1 MRPPIHEYRRFFACS
16 TNLRSPSG
24 AWPLAAVAMLMLG
37 TLATPSF
44 GGTDVIGGSTT
55 SLNGPSDIV
64 DPLRFF
70 ADPGG
75 SGDPA
80 VLDLL
85 TGGPYSG
92 EWSINNVS
100 AVFNLNGGSLL
111 LLPTVGAGTATG
123 DANLLVTNGTLQLGT
138 NSFLTGF
145 GSGGTGG
152 TLGATNGGS
161 LVIDDKQWI
170 ESMTLLQLGGSWT
183 SGAAA
188 TFTYSYSG
196 AEVVPPTD
204 AGFSLLNGGA
214 SAIALSGAGSLT
226 FTGNVQGTGDLVVIS
241 GGGAGT
247 VNLAFS
253 TGSFDGHTVIDGTSA
268 NIDTQN
274 AVGLQGLTL
283 NNGAVTVGTALTLA
297 AGQAFDVNGT
307 SSLTGSAPGLTAFT
321 LDGAMSGT
329 GSLALSGINL
339 NVNGTTS
346 SYTGALTLAGAV
358 GSESTITT
366 TNAAWL
372 GGVSSLTMANDT
384 SLTYAGTDA
393 ANYGGAIITG
403 ATATDRALIFTSGA
417 GNGNLTLSG
426 TVSGTGDLVIG
437 SAGGSTATTTLAFSL
452 GTLEGHTVIENANV
466 AINTQASIGA
476 AGLSLSGANVTLG
489 TALTL
494 RAADLG
500 PPATPDQV
508 FDLTGTST
516 LTGGGAG
523 LTAFTVNGGMTGGGA
538 LTLSGISMNVG
549 GATANYNG
557 TLTLDGS
564 STLTTSNQQ
573 WLTNVAS
580 INLGNETSLI
590 YDGIVAGNYSGP
602 LNATGASATIAT
614 SGATAADFRVD
625 GTVTTTGDLVV
636 SALDGSTATTT
647 LAFSAGSIS
656 GQTVIDSAK
665 AKIDTTFS
673 VGSTGLAL
681 IDGDLTLGTA
691 LTLGSGQAFAVN
703 GTSSLTGSGSANTAF
718 TVNEAMSGTGALTVS
733 GVDLSVGAATSTF
746 TGGIAL
752 QAGSTATTSNAAWI
766 SSLTSLTLNA
776 DATATQFTYTGNA
789 TATYDG
795 ALVSGGSA
803 AATVATSGAGTGA
816 LSFTGTVDGS
826 GDLVFK
832 ALSGSTATTTLAFSA
847 STFTGTTVI
856 DTMSAAVNTQASVGG
871 AGMRILGSQVDIGAD
886 LSLGSAQ
893 SLTIGGTTTLT
904 GTSAGTTTLAV
915 DGGLNV
921 SGASANLTL
930 SQLSA
935 SFGSGG
941 TSNFVGDVTLTSGSA
956 LSLTDGADLSDASV
970 FSDALNSGG
979 AVTVGGDG
987 TLARIGSVGNAFKGL
1002 LNPGDRNNAGSSTL
1016 TVTGDVILDATSM
1029 ASWYLLDSS
1038 GKADRLDAGGAFTL
1052 NGSAAKIIYDADF
1065 YSGTLIPASG
1075 VTVDY
1080 VMATA
1085 GTLNGT
1091 FSTVDV
1097 VTIDPLTGLATDH
1110 AVNANGSTY
1119 FMGGAFEVSY
1129 AGNQFSLQIIGQG
1142 GSYPLAAGSTST
1154 DIVVDVQ
1161 TGNGTVRRNANVG
1174 TVNNSQINASAAAIT
1189 AIATGPVGSDE
1200 QYVAT
1205 ELLLLTPGAFAS
1217 AEVALSNVAN
1227 PYALPNVTMNQLFQA
1242 GNVAMKRLM
1251 QLRESNTPTP
1261 VAPLLSS
1268 KGGVTDQE
1276 SLNAGSAVVTGN
1288 SFTSFG
1294 APLNGPTPDDGARW
1308 WSRGYGFTNSV
1319 SDDTWAKTSYSSA
1332 TGGLMFGADMVL
1344 GKGFIAGAFIGYMP
1358 GTVDITGGLVDE
1370 TDTINGANVGI
1381 YGSWVPDAGQW
1392 YVEAAA
1398 QGGYAG
1404 VDRTRDLY
1412 IPGVVRTATS
1422 DNSLWAA
1429 SVNSEIGLNIRIG
1442 GDMFVQPYAAVAAGY
1457 VGQSSYTEQ
1466 GAGSANLDVSS
1477 QSAVMLQP
1485 TIGSRVMHTLRI
1497 NRDVLTPYIGS
1508 AFIANV
1514 PIGDWDVTATNAY
1527 SATPGYSVYGSP
1539 ETRYG
1544 VSFEAGVEFASYKG
1558 ITAYCSF
1565 NGMQFENEQQYG
1577 GQIGVIVPF

>member
-1 MRPPIHEYRRFFACS
+1 M
-16 TNLRSPSG
+16 
-24 AWPLAAVAMLMLG
+24 VMLMLFPFVTSAVG
-37 TLATPSF
+37 DVVVTGNGIPVVV
-44 GGTDVIGGSTT
+44 TDVPSIGANLSF
-55 SLNGPSDIV
+55 I
-64 DPLRFF
+64 
-70 ADPGG
+70 A
-75 SGDPA
+75 GDGNPA
-80 VLDLL
+80 VLQLL
-85 TGGPYSG
+85 SGGIYSG
-92 EWSINNVS
+92 EWSITNVS
-100 AVFNLNGGSLL
+100 AIFDLNGGSLVIA
-111 LLPTVGAGTATG
+111 PGVGTGTASG
-123 DANLLVTNGTLQLGT
+123 DANVGVVNGTLQLGT

-145 GSGGTGG
+145 GTTGSGGTLSAIQGG
-152 TLGATNGGS
+152 R
-161 LVIDDKQWI
+161 LVIDDDRWL
-170 ESMTLLQLGGSWT
+170 SNMVLLQLGGAWT
-183 SGAAA
+183 SGSAA
-188 TFTYSYSG
+188 TLAYSG
-196 AEVVPPTD
+196 STSITSA
-204 AGFSLLNGGA
+204 AGVSLEGGTA

-226 FTGNVQGTGDLVVIS
+226 LTGDISGTGDLVITTA
-241 GGGAGT
+241 GGTGS
-247 VNLAFS
+247 VNLSFVS
-253 TGSFDGHTVIDGTSA
+253 GSFDGKTVIDNATASI
-268 NIDTQN
+268 NTQN
-274 AVGLQGLTL
+274 SIGTQGLTF
-283 NNGAVTVGTALTLA
+283 NSGTVTAGTALTLGT
-297 AGQAFDVNGT
+297 GQVFDLGGT
-307 SSLTGSAPGLTAFT
+307 STLTGSGAGLTAFNVN
-321 LDGAMSGT
+321 GGMT
-329 GSLALSGINL
+329 GSGDIALTGINL
-339 NVNGTTS
+339 TVGGTTS
-346 SYTGALTLAGAV
+346 TYTGGVSLAGAV
-358 GSESTITT
+358 GSESTVTT

-372 GGVSSLTMANDT
+372 GGLGSLTMANNT
-384 SLTYAGTDA
+384 SLTYSGADA
-393 ANYGGAIITG
+393 ATYAGAIITG
-403 ATATDRALIFTSGA
+403 ATAGDRALLFTSGA
-417 GNGNLTLSG
+417 GNGDLTLSG

-437 SAGGSTATTTLAFSL
+437 AASGSTAKTTLAFTS
-452 GTLEGHTVIENANV
+452 GTLAGRTVIEGANV
-466 AINTQASIGA
+466 AINTQASIGD
-476 AGLSLSGANVTLG
+476 AGLSLTGANVTLG

-494 RAADLG
+494 GAAQDLAISTASTISG
-500 PPATPDQV
+500 PA
-508 FDLTGTST
+508 
-516 LTGGGAG
+516 GGAN
-523 LTAFTVNGGMTGGGA
+523 TAFTVNSAMSGA
-538 LTLSGISMNVG
+538 GNLAIDHVSMNVG
-549 GATANYNG
+549 GATSTYTGA
-557 TLTLDGS
+557 LTLAGA
-564 STLTTSNQQ
+564 STITTSNQQ
-573 WLTNVAS
+573 WLSNVAS
-580 INLGNETSLI
+580 INLGNETSLA
-590 YDGIVAGNYSGP
+590 YDGTVAGNYSGP

-625 GTVTTTGDLVV
+625 GTVTATGDLVV

-647 LAFSAGSIS
+647 LAFDSSSSIT
-656 GQTVIDSAK
+656 GQTIIDGAK
-665 AKIDTTFS
+665 AKIDTAFS
-673 VGSTGLAL
+673 VGGAGLAL
-681 IDGDLTLGTA
+681 TDGDLTLGTA
-691 LTLGSGQAFAVN
+691 LTLGAGQAFAVN
-703 GTSSLTGSGSANTAF
+703 GTSSLTGSGGANTLF
-718 TVNEAMSGTGALTVS
+718 NVNEAMSGTGVLTIS

-752 QAGSTATTSNAAWI
+752 KAGSTATTSNAAWL

-776 DATATQFTYTGNA
+776 DATATQFTYNGNA
-789 TATYDG
+789 TVTYAG
-795 ALVSGGSA
+795 TLISGGTA
-803 AATVATSGAGTGA
+803 AATIATSGAGTGA
-816 LSFTGTVDGS
+816 LNFTGTVDGT

-832 ALSGSTATTTLAFSA
+832 ALSGSTATTTLAFST

-871 AGMRILGSQVDIGAD
+871 AGMRILGSQVDIGAN
-886 LSLGSAQ
+886 LSLNATQ

-904 GTSAGTTTLAV
+904 GVPAGTTTLV
-915 DGGLNV
+915 LDGGLNV

-935 SFGSGG
+935 SIGSGG
-941 TSNFVGDVTLTSGSA
+941 TSNFAGDITLTSGST

-987 TLARIGSVGNAFKGL
+987 TLANIGSAGNAFKGL
-1002 LNPGDRNNAGSSTL
+1002 LNPGDHSNSGTSTL
-1016 TVTGDVILDATSM
+1016 AVTGDVILDATSTT
-1029 ASWYLLDSS
+1029 SWYLLDST
-1038 GKADRLDAGGAFTL
+1038 GNADRLDAGGAFTL

-1065 YSGTLIPASG
+1065 YSGTFIPASG

-1080 VMATA
+1080 VMAAA

-1097 VTIDPLTGLATDH
+1097 VTVDPLTGLSTDH
-1110 AVNANGSTY
+1110 AVNATGSTY

-1189 AIATGPVGSDE
+1189 AIATGPSGSDE

-1205 ELLLLTPGAFAS
+1205 QMLLLTPGVFAS
-1217 AEVALSNVAN
+1217 SEVALSNVAN

-1242 GNVAMKRLM
+1242 GDVAMNRLM
-1251 QLRESNTPTP
+1251 QLRESKAPATA
-1261 VAPLLSS
+1261 APLLSS
-1268 KGGVTDQE
+1268 KGGLTDQE
-1276 SLNAGSAVVTGN
+1276 SLTAGSAVVTGN

-1370 TDTINGANVGI
+1370 TNTMNGANVGI
-1381 YGSWVPDAGQW
+1381 YGSWVPDSGQW

-1404 VDRTRDLY
+1404 VDRTRELY

-1429 SVNSEIGLNIRIG
+1429 SVNSEIGMNIRIG
-1442 GDMFVQPYAAVAAGY
+1442 GDMFVQPYASVAAGY

-1485 TIGSRVMHTLRI
+1485 SIGSRIMHTLRI
-1497 NRDVLTPYIGS
+1497 DRDVLTPYIGS
-1508 AFIANV
+1508 AFIAAV

-1544 VSFEAGVEFASYKG
+1544 ASFEAGVEFASYKG

>member
-1 MRPPIHEYRRFFACS
+1 MRPPIHEHRRFFACS
-16 TNLRSPSG
+16 SRPLVAVGRS
-24 AWPLAAVAMLMLG
+24 PLAAMVMLMLFPSTVAPARGDTVVTG
-37 TLATPSF
+37 TGIPVVVPDVPS
-44 GGTDVIGGSTT
+44 IGAN
-55 SLNGPSDIV
+55 LDFI
-64 DPLRFF
+64 
-70 ADPGG
+70 A
-75 SGDPA
+75 GDGNPA
-80 VLDLL
+80 VLQLL
-85 TGGPYSG
+85 IGGTYSG
-92 EWSINNVS
+92 EWSITDVG
-100 AVFNLNGGSLL
+100 AIFTLGGGSLVIA
-111 LLPTVGAGTATG
+111 PTAGTGTASG
-123 DANLLVTNGTLQLGT
+123 AANLSVQDGTLQLGA

-145 GSGGTGG
+145 GTGGTGG
-152 TLGATNGGS
+152 TLSASNSGR
-161 LVIDDKQWI
+161 LVIDDDRWLTN
-170 ESMTLLQLGGSWT
+170 MVLLQLGGSWT
-183 SGAAA
+183 AGSDA
-188 TFTYSYSG
+188 TLTYSG
-196 AEVVPPTD
+196 ASDITSGADV
-204 AGFSLLNGGA
+204 SLTGTA
-214 SAIALSGAGSLT
+214 AAIALSGAGSFELT
-226 FTGNVQGTGDLVVIS
+226 GDIQGSGDLVVAS
-241 GGGAGT
+241 GGGTGT
-247 VNLAFS
+247 VNLSFVS
-253 TGSFDGHTVIDGTSA
+253 GSFDGKTVIDNASA
-268 NIDTQN
+268 SINTQN
-274 AVGLQGLTL
+274 SIGTQGLTI
-283 NNGAVTVGTALTLA
+283 NSGTVTAGTALTLG
-297 AGQAFDVNGT
+297 AGQVFDLGGT
-307 SSLTGSAPGLTAFT
+307 STLTGGGAGLTAFT
-321 LDGAMSGT
+321 VNGGMT
-329 GSLALSGINL
+329 GSGDITLTGINMT
-339 NVNGTTS
+339 VGGTTS
-346 SYTGALTLAGAV
+346 TYTGGITLAGAAA
-358 GSESTITT
+358 SASTLTT

-437 SAGGSTATTTLAFSL
+437 AAAGSTATTTLAFTT
-452 GTLEGHTVIENANV
+452 GTLTGRTVIEDANV
-466 AINTQASIGA
+466 AINTQASIGD
-476 AGLSLSGANVTLG
+476 AGLSLTGATVTLG
-489 TALTL
+489 TDLTL
-494 RAADLG
+494 GVAQELAILSASSISG
-500 PPATPDQV
+500 PA
-508 FDLTGTST
+508 
-516 LTGGGAG
+516 GGAN
-523 LTAFTVNGGMTGGGA
+523 TAFTLNSAMSGTGNLA
-538 LTLSGISMNVG
+538 LDHVSMNVG
-549 GATANYNG
+549 GATSTYSGA
-557 TLTLDGS
+557 LTLAGA

-590 YDGIVAGNYSGP
+590 YDGTVAGNYSGI

-625 GTVTTTGDLVV
+625 GTVTATGDLVV

-647 LAFSAGSIS
+647 LAFDSTSSIT
-656 GQTVIDSAK
+656 GQTIIDSAK
-665 AKIDTTFS
+665 AKIDTAFS
-673 VGSTGLAL
+673 VGGAGLAL
-681 IDGDLTLGTA
+681 TDGDLTLGTA

-789 TATYDG
+789 SATYAG
-795 ALVSGGSA
+795 TLISGGTA
-803 AATVATSGAGTGA
+803 EATVATSGAGTGA

-871 AGMRILGSQVDIGAD
+871 AGMRIWGSQVDIGAD

-921 SGASANLTL
+921 SGASANLTI

-1016 TVTGDVILDATSM
+1016 TVTGDVILDATST

-1052 NGSAAKIIYDADF
+1052 NGSAAKIIYDSAF
-1065 YSGTLIPASG
+1065 YSGTFIPASG

-1097 VTIDPLTGLATDH
+1097 VTVDPLTGLATDH
-1110 AVNANGSTY
+1110 AVNATGSTY

-1129 AGNQFSLQIIGQG
+1129 AGNEFSLQIIGQG
-1142 GSYPLAAGSTST
+1142 GSYPLAAGTTST
-1154 DIVVDVQ
+1154 NVVVDVQ

-1189 AIATGPVGSDE
+1189 AIATGPSGTDE

-1205 ELLLLTPGAFAS
+1205 QMLLLTPGAFAS
-1217 AEVALSNVAN
+1217 SDVALSNVSN
-1227 PYALPNVTMNQLFQA
+1227 PYALPSVTMNQLFQA

-1276 SLNAGSAVVTGN
+1276 SLSAGSAVVTGN

-1381 YGSWVPDAGQW
+1381 YGSWVPDSGQW

-1497 NRDVLTPYIGS
+1497 DRDVLTPYIGS

-1514 PIGDWDVTATNAY
+1514 PIGDWDITATNAY

-1558 ITAYCSF
+1558 VTAYCSF

>member
-1 MRPPIHEYRRFFACS
+1 MRRSAYVAYPLITEHLPLREPTMRPSIHEYRRFFAS
-16 TNLRSPSG
+16 PNAVLLPSG
-24 AWPLAAVAMLMLG
+24 SWPIAAVAMLVLG
-37 TLATPSF
+37 NMAAPALGETV
-44 GGTDVIGGSTT
+44 VIGGSTT
-55 SLNGPSDIV
+55 TLAGPNDIV
-64 DPLRFF
+64 DPLSFVV
-70 ADPGG
+70 GG
-75 SGDPA
+75 IPSDPA
-80 VLDLL
+80 VL
-85 TGGPYSG
+85 
-92 EWSINNVS
+92 
-100 AVFNLNGGSLL
+100 
-111 LLPTVGAGTATG
+111 
-123 DANLLVTNGTLQLGT
+123 QL
-138 NSFLTGF
+138 
-145 GSGGTGG
+145 GSGGTYSGNWSVDGVFALFLLDQPADQLQITGVGNATNGASVGVQGG
-152 TLGATNGGS
+152 TLRLTSFLSGFGTDGLSLTGGTLSATTGGR

-170 ESMTLLQLGGSWT
+170 ESCYLLQLAGSWT
-183 SGAAA
+183 PGSSPGADP
-188 TFTYSYSG
+188 TLTYSG
-196 AEVVPPTD
+196 ATD
-204 AGFSLLNGGA
+204 VSSSADVSLGGTA
-214 SAIALSGAGSLT
+214 SAIALSGTGSLT
-226 FTGNVQGTGDLVVIS
+226 LTGAVQGSGNLVVTS
-241 GGGAGT
+241 GGGTGT
-247 VNLAFS
+247 VNLSFIS
-253 TGSFDGHTVIDGTSA
+253 GSFDGTTIIDNASA
-268 NIDTQN
+268 SINTQN
-274 AVGLQGLTL
+274 SIGTQGLTF
-283 NNGAVTVGTALTLA
+283 NN
-297 AGQAFDVNGT
+297 
-307 SSLTGSAPGLTAFT
+307 
-321 LDGAMSGT
+321 
-329 GSLALSGINL
+329 
-339 NVNGTTS
+339 
-346 SYTGALTLAGAV
+346 
-358 GSESTITT
+358 
-366 TNAAWL
+366 
-372 GGVSSLTMANDT
+372 
-384 SLTYAGTDA
+384 
-393 ANYGGAIITG
+393 
-403 ATATDRALIFTSGA
+403 AT
-417 GNGNLTLSG
+417 
-426 TVSGTGDLVIG
+426 
-437 SAGGSTATTTLAFSL
+437 
-452 GTLEGHTVIENANV
+452 
-466 AINTQASIGA
+466 
-476 AGLSLSGANVTLG
+476 VTLG

-494 RAADLG
+494 SAADLG

-523 LTAFTVNGGMTGGGA
+523 LTAFAVNGGMTGGGA

-549 GATANYNG
+549 GATSTYSGA
-557 TLTLDGS
+557 LTLAGA

-590 YDGIVAGNYSGP
+590 YDGTVAGNYSGP

-673 VGSTGLAL
+673 VGGAGLAL
-681 IDGDLTLGTA
+681 TDGDLTLGTA
-691 LTLGSGQAFAVN
+691 LGTTLTLGSGQAFAVN
-703 GTSSLTGSGSANTAF
+703 GTSSVTGSGGANTAF
-718 TVNEAMSGTGALTVS
+718 NVDEAMSGTGTLTVS
-733 GVDLSVGAATSTF
+733 GIDLSVGAAASTF

-752 QAGSTATTSNAAWI
+752 KAGSTATTSNAAWI

-776 DATATQFTYTGNA
+776 DTTATQFTYTGNA
-789 TATYDG
+789 SATYAG
-795 ALVSGGSA
+795 ALISGGTA

-826 GDLVFK
+826 GDLVFQS
-832 ALSGSTATTTLAFSA
+832 LSDSTATTTLAFSA

-856 DTMSAAVNTQASVGG
+856 DSMSAAVNTQASVGG
-871 AGMRILGSQVDIGAD
+871 AGMRILDSQVDIGAD

-904 GTSAGTTTLAV
+904 GTSAGTTTLV
-915 DGGLNV
+915 LDGGLNF

-935 SFGSGG
+935 SIGLDG
-941 TSNFVGDVTLTSGSA
+941 TSDVAGDVTLTSGSA
-956 LSLTDGADLSDASV
+956 LSVTDGADLSDTSV
-970 FSDALNSGG
+970 FSDASNSGG

-987 TLARIGSVGNAFKGL
+987 TLARIGSVGNTFKGL

-1016 TVTGDVILDATSM
+1016 TVTGDVILDATST

-1038 GKADRLDAGGAFTL
+1038 GKADRLDAGGVFTL

-1065 YSGTLIPASG
+1065 YSGTFIPASG

-1097 VTIDPLTGLATDH
+1097 VTVDPLTGLATDH
-1110 AVNANGSTY
+1110 AVNATGSTY

-1129 AGNQFSLQIIGQG
+1129 ADNQFSLQIIGQG
-1142 GSYPLAAGSTST
+1142 GSYPLPAGTTST
-1154 DIVVDVQ
+1154 NVVVDVQ
-1161 TGNGTVRRNANVG
+1161 TGNGTVKRNANVG

-1189 AIATGPVGSDE
+1189 AIATGPSGTDE

-1217 AEVALSNVAN
+1217 AEVALSNVSN

-1242 GNVAMKRLM
+1242 GDVAMNRLM
-1251 QLRESNTPTP
+1251 QLRESKAPTT
-1261 VAPLLSS
+1261 VTPLLSS
-1268 KGGVTDQE
+1268 KGGVTDQD

-1308 WSRGYGFTNSV
+1308 WSRGYGFTDRV

-1370 TDTINGANVGI
+1370 TDTMNGANVGI
-1381 YGSWVPDAGQW
+1381 YGSWVPDSGKW

-1429 SVNSEIGLNIRIG
+1429 SVNSEIGMNIRIG

-1485 TIGSRVMHTLRI
+1485 SIGSRIMHTLRI
-1497 NRDVLTPYIGS
+1497 DRDVWTPYIGS
-1508 AFIANV
+1508 AFIATV

-1544 VSFEAGVEFASYKG
+1544 ASFEAGVEFASYKG

-1565 NGMQFENEQQYG
+1565 NGMQLDNEQQYG

>member
-1 MRPPIHEYRRFFACS
+1 MRPSIHEYRRFFATS
-16 TNLRSPSG
+16 THLRSSSG
-24 AWPLAAVAMLMLG
+24 AWPLSAVAMLMLSPFTVPALGDTVVTGNG
-37 TLATPSF
+37 TPVVVI
-44 GGTDVIGGSTT
+44 DVPAIGANLDFVAGDGS
-55 SLNGPSDIV
+55 
-64 DPLRFF
+64 
-70 ADPGG
+70 
-75 SGDPA
+75 PA
-80 VLDLL
+80 VLNLL
-85 TGGPYSG
+85 AGGTYTG
-92 EWSINNVS
+92 EWSITNVS
-100 AVFNLNGGSLL
+100 ATFTLNGGTLVIA
-111 LLPTVGAGTATG
+111 PTVGSGTATG
-123 DANLLVTNGTLQLGT
+123 ADLGVVDGTLQLGA

-145 GSGGTGG
+145 GTGGTGG
-152 TLGATNGGS
+152 TLSAIQGGR
-161 LVIDDKQWI
+161 LVVDDDRWLT
-170 ESMTLLQLGGSWT
+170 SVRSLQLGGAWT
-183 SGAAA
+183 AGSAATLTYSGAASITSSA
-188 TFTYSYSG
+188 DVSVEGG
-196 AEVVPPTD
+196 A
-204 AGFSLLNGGA
+204 A

-226 FTGNVQGTGDLVVIS
+226 LTGDISGTGDLVVAS
-241 GGGAGT
+241 GGGTGT
-247 VNLAFS
+247 VNLSFIS
-253 TGSFDGHTVIDGTSA
+253 GSFAGKTVIDNASA
-268 NIDTQN
+268 SINTQN
-274 AVGLQGLTL
+274 SIGTQGLTF
-283 NNGAVTVGTALTLA
+283 NNATVTAGTALTLG
-297 AGQAFDVNGT
+297 AGQVFDLGGT
-307 SSLTGSAPGLTAFT
+307 STLTGGGAGLTAF
-321 LDGAMSGT
+321 
-329 GSLALSGINL
+329 
-339 NVNGTTS
+339 NVNGGMTGTGDVTLTGINMTVGGTTS
-346 SYTGALTLAGAV
+346 AYTGGVSLAGAA
-358 GSESTITT
+358 GSESTVTT

-372 GGVSSLTMANDT
+372 GGLGSLTMANNT
-384 SLTYAGTDA
+384 SLTYSGTDA
-393 ANYGGAIITG
+393 ATYGGAIVTG

-417 GNGNLTLSG
+417 GNGDLTLSG

-437 SAGGSTATTTLAFSL
+437 AANGSTAQTTLAFTS
-452 GTLEGHTVIENANV
+452 GTLAGRTVIEDANV
-466 AINTQASIGA
+466 AINTQASIGD
-476 AGLSLSGANVTLG
+476 AGLSLTGATITLG
-489 TALTL
+489 TDITL
-494 RAADLG
+494 GAAQDLAISTASSISG
-500 PPATPDQV
+500 PA
-508 FDLTGTST
+508 
-516 LTGGGAG
+516 GGAN
-523 LTAFTVNGGMTGGGA
+523 TAFIVNSAMSGA
-538 LTLSGISMNVG
+538 GNLAIDHVSMNVG
-549 GATANYNG
+549 GATSTYTGA
-557 TLTLDGS
+557 LTLAGA

-590 YDGIVAGNYSGP
+590 YDGIVAGNYSGI

-625 GTVTTTGDLVV
+625 GTVTATGDLVV

-647 LAFSAGSIS
+647 LAFDNASSIT
-656 GQTVIDSAK
+656 GQTIIDSAK
-665 AKIDTTFS
+665 AKIDTAFS
-673 VGSTGLAL
+673 VGTAGLSL
-681 IDGDLTLGTA
+681 TDGDLTLGTA
-691 LTLGSGQAFAVN
+691 LTLGAGQAFAVN
-703 GTSSLTGSGSANTAF
+703 GTSSLTGSGGANTAF
-718 TVNEAMSGTGALTVS
+718 NVDEAMSGTGALTVS

-746 TGGIAL
+746 TGGLAL
-752 QAGSTATTSNAAWI
+752 EAGSTATTSNAAWI

-789 TATYDG
+789 TATYAG
-795 ALVSGGSA
+795 ALISGGTA
-803 AATVATSGAGTGA
+803 EATVATSGAGTGA
-816 LSFTGTVDGS
+816 LNFTGTVDGS

-832 ALSGSTATTTLAFSA
+832 ALSGSTANTTLAFTS

-871 AGMRILGSQVDIGAD
+871 AGMRILDSQVDIGTD
-886 LSLGSAQ
+886 LSLDSAQ

-930 SQLSA
+930 SQLST
-935 SFGSGG
+935 SIGSGG
-941 TSNFVGDVTLTSGSA
+941 TSNFAGDVTLTSGSA

-1016 TVTGDVILDATSM
+1016 TVTGDVILDATST
-1029 ASWYLLDSS
+1029 ASWYLLDST

-1052 NGSAAKIIYDADF
+1052 NGSAAKIIYDANF
-1065 YSGTLIPASG
+1065 YSGTFIPASG

-1097 VTIDPLTGLATDH
+1097 VTVDPLTGLATDH
-1110 AVNANGSTY
+1110 AVNATGSTY

-1129 AGNQFSLQIIGQG
+1129 AGNEFSLQIIGQG
-1142 GSYPLAAGSTST
+1142 GSYPLAAGTTST
-1154 DIVVDVQ
+1154 NVVVDVQ

-1189 AIATGPVGSDE
+1189 AIASGPPDTDE

-1205 ELLLLTPGAFAS
+1205 QMLLLTPGAFAS
-1217 AEVALSNVAN
+1217 SDVALSNVAN

-1251 QLRESNTPTP
+1251 QLRESSTPTP
-1261 VAPLLSS
+1261 AAPLLSS
-1268 KGGVTDQE
+1268 KGGLTDQE
-1276 SLNAGSAVVTGN
+1276 SLSAGSAVVTGN

-1294 APLNGPTPDDGARW
+1294 APLNGPTPDDGVRW

-1381 YGSWVPDAGQW
+1381 YGSWVPDSGQW

-1404 VDRTRDLY
+1404 VDRTRELY
-1412 IPGVVRTATS
+1412 IPGVVRTANS

-1429 SVNSEIGLNIRIG
+1429 SVNSEIGMNIRIG
-1442 GDMFVQPYAAVAAGY
+1442 GDMFVQPYAGVAAGY

-1485 TIGSRVMHTLRI
+1485 TIGSRIMHTLRI
-1497 NRDVLTPYIGS
+1497 DRDVLTPYIGS
-1508 AFIANV
+1508 AFIATV

-1544 VSFEAGVEFASYKG
+1544 ASFEAGVEFASYKG
-1558 ITAYCSF
+1558 VTAYCSF
-1565 NGMQFENEQQYG
+1565 NGMQLDNEQQYG

>member
-1 MRPPIHEYRRFFACS
+1 M
-16 TNLRSPSG
+16 
-24 AWPLAAVAMLMLG
+24 VMLMLFPFVTSAVGDVVVTGDG
-37 TLATPSF
+37 TPVVVNDVPS
-44 GGTDVIGGSTT
+44 IGANLSFIAGDGS
-55 SLNGPSDIV
+55 
-64 DPLRFF
+64 
-70 ADPGG
+70 
-75 SGDPA
+75 PA
-80 VLDLL
+80 VLQLL
-85 TGGPYSG
+85 TGGIYSG
-92 EWSINNVS
+92 EWSINNVP
-100 AVFNLNGGSLL
+100 AIFNLSGGSLVIA
-111 LLPTVGAGTATG
+111 PSVGTGTASG
-123 DANLLVTNGTLQLGT
+123 DANVGVVNGTLQLGT
-138 NSFLTGF
+138 NSFLTSFGTTGF
-145 GSGGTGG
+145 GG
-152 TLGATNGGS
+152 TLSAIQGGR
-161 LVIDDKQWI
+161 LVIDDDRWL
-170 ESMTLLQLGGSWT
+170 SNMVRLQLGGAWT
-183 SGAAA
+183 SGSAA
-188 TFTYSYSG
+188 TLTYSGSTSITS
-196 AEVVPPTD
+196 A
-204 AGFSLLNGGA
+204 AGVSVEGGTA

-226 FTGNVQGTGDLVVIS
+226 LTGDISGTGDLVVAS
-241 GGGAGT
+241 GGGTGT
-247 VNLAFS
+247 VNLSFIS
-253 TGSFDGHTVIDGTSA
+253 GSFDGKTVIDNASA
-268 NIDTQN
+268 SINTQN
-274 AVGLQGLTL
+274 SIGTQGLTF
-283 NNGAVTVGTALTLA
+283 NNATVTAGTALTLG
-297 AGQAFDVNGT
+297 AGQLFDLGGT
-307 SSLTGSAPGLTAFT
+307 STLTGGSAGLTAF
-321 LDGAMSGT
+321 
-329 GSLALSGINL
+329 
-339 NVNGTTS
+339 NVNGGMTGSGDVTLTGINMTVGGTTS
-346 SYTGALTLAGAV
+346 TYTGGISLAGAS
-358 GSESTITT
+358 GSESTVTT

-372 GGVSSLTMANDT
+372 SSLGSLTMANNT
-384 SLTYAGTDA
+384 SLTYSGADA
-393 ANYGGAIITG
+393 ATYDGAIVTG
-403 ATATDRALIFTSGA
+403 ATAGDRALIFTSGA
-417 GNGNLTLSG
+417 GNGDLTLSG

-437 SAGGSTATTTLAFSL
+437 AASGSTAKTTLAFTS
-452 GTLEGHTVIENANV
+452 GTLAGRTVIEDANV
-466 AINTQASIGA
+466 AINTQASIGDT
-476 AGLSLSGANVTLG
+476 GLSLTGATVTLG
-489 TALTL
+489 TDITL
-494 RAADLG
+494 GAAQDLAISTASSISG
-500 PPATPDQV
+500 PA
-508 FDLTGTST
+508 
-516 LTGGGAG
+516 GGAN
-523 LTAFTVNGGMTGGGA
+523 TAFTLISAMSGA
-538 LTLSGISMNVG
+538 GNLALDHVSMNVG
-549 GATANYNG
+549 GATSTYTGA
-557 TLTLDGS
+557 LTLAGA

-573 WLTNVAS
+573 WLTNVAL

-590 YDGIVAGNYSGP
+590 YDGTVAGNYSGI

-614 SGATAADFRVD
+614 SGATAADFLVD
-625 GTVTTTGDLVV
+625 GTVTATGNLVI
-636 SALDGSTATTT
+636 SARDGSTATTA
-647 LAFSAGSIS
+647 LAFDNASSIT
-656 GQTVIDSAK
+656 GQTIIDSAK
-665 AKIDTTFS
+665 AKIDTAFS
-673 VGSTGLAL
+673 VGVAGLAL
-681 IDGDLTLGTA
+681 TDGDLTLGTA
-691 LTLGSGQAFAVN
+691 LTLGAGQAFAVN
-703 GTSSLTGSGSANTAF
+703 GTSSLTGSGGANTAF
-718 TVNEAMSGTGALTVS
+718 NIDEAMSGTGALTVS

-752 QAGSTATTSNAAWI
+752 EASSTATTSNAAWI

-776 DATATQFTYTGNA
+776 DATATQFTYNGNA
-789 TATYDG
+789 TATYAG
-795 ALVSGGSA
+795 ALISGGTA
-803 AATVATSGAGTGA
+803 EATVATSGAGTGA
-816 LSFTGTVDGS
+816 LNFTGTVDGS

-832 ALSGSTATTTLAFSA
+832 ALSGSTATTTLAFTS

-871 AGMRILGSQVDIGAD
+871 AGMRILGSQVDIGAN
-886 LSLGSAQ
+886 LSLDSAQ

-935 SFGSGG
+935 SIGSGG
-941 TSNFVGDVTLTSGSA
+941 TSNFAGDVTLTSGSA

-987 TLARIGSVGNAFKGL
+987 TLARIGSVGNLFKGL

-1016 TVTGDVILDATSM
+1016 TVTGDVILDATSTT
-1029 ASWYLLDSS
+1029 SWYLLDST

-1065 YSGTLIPASG
+1065 YSGTFIPASG

-1080 VMATA
+1080 VMAAA

-1097 VTIDPLTGLATDH
+1097 VTVDPLTGLSTDH
-1110 AVNANGSTY
+1110 AVNATGSTY

-1129 AGNQFSLQIIGQG
+1129 AGNEFSLQITGQG
-1142 GSYPLAAGSTST
+1142 GSYPLPAGTTST
-1154 DIVVDVQ
+1154 NVVVDVQ

-1189 AIATGPVGSDE
+1189 AIASGPTGTDE

-1205 ELLLLTPGAFAS
+1205 QMLLLTPGAFAS
-1217 AEVALSNVAN
+1217 SDVALSNVAN

-1261 VAPLLSS
+1261 AAPLLSS
-1268 KGGVTDQE
+1268 KGGLTDQE
-1276 SLNAGSAVVTGN
+1276 SLTAGSAVVTGN

-1381 YGSWVPDAGQW
+1381 YGSWVPDSGKW

-1404 VDRTRDLY
+1404 VDRTRELY
-1412 IPGVVRTATS
+1412 IPGVVRTANS

-1429 SVNSEIGLNIRIG
+1429 SVNSEIGMNIRIG
-1442 GDMFVQPYAAVAAGY
+1442 GDMFVQPYAGVAAGY

-1485 TIGSRVMHTLRI
+1485 TIGSRIMHTLRI
-1497 NRDVLTPYIGS
+1497 DRDVLTPYIGS
-1508 AFIANV
+1508 AFIASV

-1544 VSFEAGVEFASYKG
+1544 ASFEAGVEFASYKG